1 MRTLFL
7 STISLIALSQPVL
20 AQGEDVVV
28 TANRAERPADEV
40 GQSVTVI
47 DEAEIEARQSPAVV
61 DLLRTVPGV
70 SFTRSGQ
77 VGGIA
82 SVNIRGADPQQTL
95 LLIDGVKLDDPASPA
110 GGYDFGGLLTN
121 NIERIEV
128 VRGSQSVIWGSRAIG
143 GVVNVITR
151 APSEAPALNAR
162 AEYGWRD
169 TINAAANASG
179 KFGPVSA
186 SLGGSWFDTEGYS
199 AFAGGTERD
208 GYRNWSLNGKV
219 EVTPV
224 EALTIEARGR
234 YSDGRIDL
242 DGFAPPTYAFG
253 DTGDYSTSKEWTGY
267 AGARL
272 NLLDG
277 RFVNR
282 AGVAYSRIDRTNYD
296 STDFATFDSRGTN
309 RRFEYQGILDFDSV
323 AAVIGAE
330 NEVSR
335 FRADSF
341 GSLSSARA
349 RINSVYGE
357 VTVRP
362 VTGVALT
369 AGARHDDHSRFGGAT
384 TFAASASVSP
394 NGGATRLRASYGEG
408 FGAPSLY
415 QLFGDYGNVLLVPET
430 SKSWDAGVAQRI
442 LGGAAEVGV
451 TYFHRDTE
459 NQIDF
464 VSCFGST
471 SPICVG
477 RPFGTYDN
485 IRDTRAEGVE
495 ATLAVK
501 PVDNFDVRFGY
512 TFLNARNQ
520 ANGRELARRPRET
533 ASVVADWR
541 WAFGLSTG
549 FTVAMIG
556 DSFDDA
562 ANARRLDGY
571 ALVDIRA
578 AMPIGERF
586 EVNGRVENLF
596 DAQYQSVFQYG
607 TARRAGYAGV
617 RVKL

>member
-1 MRTLFL
+1 MRKLFL
-7 STISLIALSQPVL
+7 PTFSLIALSHPAF

-28 TANRAERPADEV
+28 TANRAERPIDEV

-47 DEAEIEARQSPAVV
+47 DAAQIETRQSPAVIE
-61 DLLRTVPGV
+61 LLRTVPGV
-70 SFTRSGQ
+70 TATRAG
-77 VGGIA
+77 VGGVG

-95 LLIDGVKLDDPASPA
+95 LLIDGVKLDDPASPG
-110 GGYDFGGLLTN
+110 GGYDFGGLMTA

-143 GVVNVITR
+143 GVINVITR
-151 APSEAPALNAR
+151 APSDDPELNAQ

-179 KFGPVSA
+179 RFGPVSA

-199 AFAGGTERD
+199 AYARGTERD

-224 EALTIEARGR
+224 EALTIEARAR
-234 YSDGRIDL
+234 YSDGRIEL
-242 DGFAPPTYAFG
+242 DGYAPPTYAFG
-253 DTGDYSTSKEWTGY
+253 DTGDHSTSKEWTGY

-272 NLLDG
+272 NLLEG

-282 AGVAYSRIDRTNYD
+282 AGVSYSRVDRTNYD
-296 STDFATFDSRGTN
+296 ATDFATFGSRGTN
-309 RRFEYQGILDFDSV
+309 RRFEYQGTLDLGAI

-335 FRADSF
+335 FRADNF
-341 GSLSSARA
+341 GAQSSARA

-357 VTVRP
+357 LTVRP

-384 TFAASASVSP
+384 TFAASAAVSP
-394 NGGATRLRASYGEG
+394 NGGATRLRASYGQG

-415 QLFGDYGNVLLVPET
+415 QLFGDYGNTLLVPER

-464 VSCFGST
+464 VSCFGSA
-471 SPICVG
+471 SPICVN

-485 IRDTRAEGVE
+485 VRDTRAKGVE
-495 ATLAVK
+495 ATLALR
-501 PVDNFDVRFGY
+501 PIENFDVSFAY
-512 TFLNARNQ
+512 SFLDATNRATGTQ
-520 ANGRELARRPRET
+520 LGRRPRET
-533 ASVVADWR
+533 ASVVGDWR
-541 WAFGLSTG
+541 WSFGLTTG
-549 FTVAMIG
+549 FTVAVVG
-556 DSFDDA
+556 DSFEDP
-562 ANARRLDGY
+562 ANLRRLDGY

-578 AMPIGERF
+578 ALPIGERL
-586 EVNGRVENLF
+586 EIYGRIENLF
-596 DAQYQSVFQYG
+596 DARYQTVLDYG
-607 TARRAGYAGV
+607 TARRAAYAGV